1 MGPAG
6 AFEMAPSL
14 KQAAVII
21 DRVTYMAS
29 CELLLP
35 PTQVSLKPRVNSISV
50 GSGDTPEEDCR
61 CVVGAI
67 LERQVDSL
75 AGSLWKPDVQS
86 AVKELLTDC
95 ALTYNSEERPIRHA
109 GVLLRDLE
117 LLYYTGAAD
126 GAAQLALETITEKI
140 KTLLDLGVHPFPA
153 FVTIFF
159 LLTWLQNVE
168 RDSALEHLLVLYR
181 AEMHMWLAL
190 HAHRQ
195 VHPQQ
200 CTLIVQHAR
209 EACRILGLW
218 IYGTPERTAE
228 TKDSPKQ
235 VRAARKAKGKTAS
248 VRAVAAATRRPK
260 ASKAV
265 PTTPK
270 RPRSKYGTLS
280 PLRCFQLTRLS
291 GTHPTRVAESPTVLR
306 TGKDIALARKTCR
319 RIVSLLSMPTLP
331 RALFPLTFTSF
342 RRDHPSRG
350 FYWPSNPQ
358 ARTSAS
364 C

>member
-1 MGPAG
+1 
-6 AFEMAPSL
+6 
-14 KQAAVII
+14 
-21 DRVTYMAS
+21 MAS

-50 GSGDTPEEDCR
+50 GAGDNPEEDRR

-95 ALTYNSEERPIRHA
+95 ALTYDSEERPIRHA

-126 GAAQLALETITEKI
+126 EAGQLTLEKSTEKI
-140 KTLLDLGVHPFPA
+140 KTLLDLGVHLFPA
-153 FVTIFF
+153 VVTIPF
-159 LLTWLQNVE
+159 LLTWLQNVG
-168 RDSALEHLLVLYR
+168 RDSALTHLLVLHR

-200 CTLIVQHAR
+200 CTLIAQHAR
-209 EACRILGLW
+209 EACRVLGLW
-218 IYGTPERTAE
+218 VHGTPERTAE
-228 TKDSPKQ
+228 AKGSPKQ
-235 VRAARKAKGKTAS
+235 VRASRRAKGKTAS
-248 VRAVAAATRRPK
+248 VRAVAAATRKPK

-270 RPRSKYGTLS
+270 RPRSEYETLNS
-280 PLRCFQLTRLS
+280 LRCFRLTRLS
-291 GTHPTRVAESPTVLR
+291 GSQSSRVAESPAVLKVGRWYR
-306 TGKDIALARKTCR
+306 THSENFSSDR
-319 RIVSLLSMPTLP
+319 V
-331 RALFPLTFTSF
+331 TSEYAHVVWGSVLV
-342 RRDHPSRG
+342 DVHLV
-350 FYWPSNPQ
+350 
-358 ARTSAS
+358 
-364 C
+364 